1 MTDLVGGVSRLWQRM
16 QRVIGRGRVTTSN
29 DAGNVQFMQ
38 VQLNNFET
46 RDKTPRLGEFGH
58 ASRPPPGSD
67 VLVVFLAGDR
77 SNGAVLATGHQASRP
92 KNLNEG
98 ESMLYDLWGKSI
110 YLTESGGIIVNAQNT
125 AVTINGATEVTIN
138 AATGIQL
145 NTPLLKVSGDIL
157 DNSGSNSHTIAQMR
171 ALYNAHEHPGSGVT
185 TQPVPLQ

>member
-29 DAGNVQFMQ
+29 DAGNVQFLQ

-110 YLTESGGIIVNAQNT
+110 YLTESGGIIIDAKNSP
-125 AVTINGATEVTIN
+125 VTINNATMVTVNASASITLSAPTTSTSAVLKAGNGATGTFTSED
-138 AATGIQL
+138 G
-145 NTPLLKVSGDIL
+145 K
-157 DNSGSNSHTIAQMR
+157 TIAVQF
-171 ALYNAHEHPGSGVT
+171 GIVT
-185 TQPVPLQ
+185 SIT